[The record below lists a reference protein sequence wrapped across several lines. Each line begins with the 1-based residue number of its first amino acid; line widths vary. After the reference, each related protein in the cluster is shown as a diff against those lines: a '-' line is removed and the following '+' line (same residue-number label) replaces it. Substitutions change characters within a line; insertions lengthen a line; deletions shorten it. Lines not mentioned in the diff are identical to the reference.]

1 MLTQQLTQRYK
12 TRYDAFSDR
21 HRAPLRRK
29 CDIFSNDLINLAI
42 ALIGRAGS
50 ACAGRAAATSAALA
64 ERGK

>member
-1 MLTQQLTQRYK
+1 MLTQQLTQGYT

-21 HRAPLRRK
+21 HGAPWRHK
-29 CDIFSNDLINLAI
+29 CDIFSNDPINLAI

-50 ACAGRAAATSAALA
+50 VCAGRTAAVNAALV

>member
-1 MLTQQLTQRYK
+1 
-12 TRYDAFSDR
+12 
-21 HRAPLRRK
+21 LRRK

-50 ACAGRAAATSAALA
+50 LRAGRAAATSADLV